1 MMEFMIFI
9 DEFIYDRGRDKL
21 FIDDRVCG
29 TSLLVYHLKSA
40 LESKSDI
47 LVREFEK
54 DSDDRILV
62 ICR

>member
-1 MMEFMIFI
+1 MNLYMIEFVI
-9 DEFIYDRGRDKL
+9 